1 MKRGSAN
8 VLIAASRPGLV
19 GGGGEDEGGAGEQ
32 GAEGAC
38 ACPPNLVFCLMM
50 FSICI

>member
-8 VLIAASRPGLV
+8 GLIAASPPGLV
-19 GGGGEDEGGAGEQ
+19 GGGVEDEGGAWEQ

-38 ACPPNLVFCLMM
+38 ACPPNLVFVL
-50 FSICI
+50 